1 MQPTEILARE
11 RTADGDELTLTRR
24 DGVYALNLSG
34 GELMSSR
41 AHGSEKALARLAC
54 SAMRP
59 SERPRVLV
67 AGLGFGYTLRAAL
80 DILPASAEIVVCE
93 LFELVLE
100 ANRGAIG
107 DLAGRPLEDRRVSVR
122 IGDVQK
128 AFGKELFDAILL
140 DVDNGPEAFTVA
152 GNAGLYSA
160 SGIAR
165 LAASLEPEGVL
176 AVWANAPGSA
186 CAAYAGRLE
195 RAGFVVR
202 VERVRARE
210 GGRGARHAVIVGR
223 WC

>member
-24 DGVYALNLSG
+24 DGIYALSLSC

-41 AHGSEKALARLAC
+41 AHGSECALARLAC
-54 SAMRP
+54 NAMRP
-59 SERPRVLV
+59 AERPRVLV
-67 AGLGFGYTLRAAL
+67 GGLGFGYTLRAAL
-80 DILPASAEIVVCE
+80 DSLPAGAEVVVCE
-93 LFELVLE
+93 LFELVLK

-122 IGDVQK
+122 LGDVGE
-128 AFGKELFDAILL
+128 ALGKERFDAILL

-152 GNAGLYSA
+152 GNSGLYSVA
-160 SGIAR
+160 GIAR
-165 LAASLEPEGVL
+165 LAASLEPGGVL
-176 AVWANAPGSA
+176 AVWVNAAGAA

-195 RAGFVVR
+195 RAGFGVR

-210 GGRGARHAVIVGR
+210 SGRGARHAVIVGR
-223 WC
+223 WG